1 MNFMKKPRTLN
12 RKYLWSFFAVVM
24 AVDLII
30 TLLLFSVFS
39 SVQVESAK
47 NYSIA
52 HLEQMCTETDILY
65 DSLESITNQVLSDRD
80 TLAVLLSTK
89 VDRLQEH
96 KACTRLKNLKNA
108 YPYFRYV
115 GMYNAVTER
124 YLSNSFVSDNSVFSP
139 EPLYQALGDGNF
151 ASLLRPIGAAY
162 SLQSARTTTAYTFVF
177 TVNVRGDQS
186 RDLIIIDVDASF
198 FDSILANI
206 RAAGEYQ
213 EVLFTDDTGD
223 IISVN
228 AASSGQNHF
237 SKAGE
242 SDFDVKQAAI
252 SETSGSVSY
261 RGADR
266 QLQFVTFAR
275 AARMNWIVINIVP
288 YSNIFKDFGF
298 IVLLSCAMF
307 LVTLIFGFFLSK
319 RVSGTLY
326 KPIRNLYENYVSADS
341 KAEKRNELEQLREAF
356 SGMYSRANQLE
367 QGLIA
372 SYTQSKN
379 MYLNYIFRGEID
391 TIQSSLDIYSHLNIR
406 LDSPFYTTL
415 LIECSRQEGGGT
427 EGVFDNDLFV
437 YHYALENV
445 TRDVVS
451 RFYALELLRK
461 DENTFAVLIY
471 LDKPELS
478 EDFVGSLGEIPEI
491 MQREFSIDTTIC
503 IGGIAD
509 TWQSVNLSYEQARI
523 GMKSHPISKTGKAFF
538 YHEKNDLMSAD
549 QYFGGLHNK
558 FTEYVKAGN
567 LEACKIEFDTALT
580 SMANLSFKTALS
592 YSRHMTMSVLDDF
605 ALTFDRDDD
614 SFRLLL
620 SVIEEMDSVQNVRIL
635 IRTVTRF
642 FSELIYRVEMNRKN
656 AGNDSVDKIKAY
668 LECNYSN
675 PDISLSSLAELV
687 NLTPAYLGKIF
698 TASTGVTFNEYLNKT
713 RMRKACELLLE
724 TTLPVSKISES
735 VGILNSSYFF
745 SLFKKTYNIT
755 PTKYRENKKNFE
767 SV

>member
-1 MNFMKKPRTLN
+1 MNFTRKPRPLN

-24 AVDLII
+24 TVDLII

-39 SVQVESAK
+39 SVQVDSAK

-65 DSLESITNQVLSDRD
+65 DSLESVINQILSDRD

-89 VDRLQEH
+89 LDRLEEH
-96 KACTRLKNLKNA
+96 KACTRLKNIKNA

-115 GMYNAVTER
+115 GLYNAVTER
-124 YLSNSFVSDNSVFSP
+124 YLSNSFAGDRSLFSP
-139 EPLYQALGDGNF
+139 EPLYQALGDSKF

-162 SLQSARTTTAYTFVF
+162 SLQTVRTTIAYTFVF
-177 TVNVRGDQS
+177 TVNVRNDQAP
-186 RDLIIIDVDASF
+186 DLVIIDVDASF
-198 FDSILANI
+198 FDNILANI
-206 RAAGEYQ
+206 RATGEHQ
-213 EVLFTDDTGD
+213 EIIFTDETGSTV
-223 IISVN
+223 SVN
-228 AASSGQNHF
+228 AAQSEQEHF
-237 SKAGE
+237 NKVGE
-242 SDFDVKQAAI
+242 SDFDVKQAVI

-261 RGADR
+261 RGDDN
-266 QLQFVTFAR
+266 QLKFVTYAR
-275 AARMNWIVINIVP
+275 ASRMNWMVINIVP
-288 YSNIFKDFGF
+288 YSNILKNFGF

-307 LVTLIFGFFLSK
+307 LLTLIFGFFLSK

-326 KPIRNLYENYVSADS
+326 KPIGNLYENYVSADS

-391 TIQSSLDIYSHLNIR
+391 TIQSALDVYRHLDIR
-406 LDSPFYTTL
+406 LDSPYYATL
-415 LIECSRQEGGGT
+415 LIECSRQETGGRDA
-427 EGVFDNDLFV
+427 VDNDLFV

-445 TRDVVS
+445 TREVVS
-451 RFYALELLRK
+451 RFYRLELLRR
-461 DENTFAVLIY
+461 DENTYAVLIY
-471 LDKPELS
+471 LDTPELS
-478 EDFVGSLGEIPEI
+478 GEFVTSLGEIPEI
-491 MQREFSIDTTIC
+491 MSREFSIDTTIC
-503 IGGIAD
+503 IGGIAE
-509 TWQSVNLSYEQARI
+509 TWQSVNLSYEQAKI

-549 QYFGGLHNK
+549 QYFGGLHSK

-580 SMANLSFKTALS
+580 SMANLSFQTALS
-592 YSRHMTMSVLDDF
+592 YSKHMAMSVLDDF
-605 ALTFDRDDD
+605 ALTFDRDND

-620 SVIEEMDSVQNVRIL
+620 CIIEEMDSVQNVRIL

-642 FSELIYRVEMNRKN
+642 FTELIYRVEMNRKN
-656 AGNDSVDKIKAY
+656 AGNDSVETIKAY
-668 LECNYSN
+668 LESNYSN
-675 PDISLSSLAELV
+675 PDISLGTLADLV

-698 TASTGVTFNEYLNKT
+698 TAEVGVTFNEYLNKI
-713 RMRKACELLLE
+713 RMNRACDLLLE
-724 TTLPVSKISES
+724 TKLPIGKISES
-735 VGILNSSYFF
+735 VGILNTSYFF

-755 PTKYRENKKNFE
+755 PTKYRENKKGME
-767 SV
+767 

>member
-1 MNFMKKPRTLN
+1 MNFMRKARTLN
-12 RKYLWSFFAVVM
+12 KKYLWSFFAVVM
-24 AVDLII
+24 TVDLVI

-39 SVQVESAK
+39 SLQVDSAK

-52 HLEQMCTETDILY
+52 HLEQVCTETDILY
-65 DSLESITNQVLSDRD
+65 DSLESITNQILSDRD
-80 TLAVLLSTK
+80 TLAVLLSAK
-89 VDRLQEH
+89 IDRLQEH
-96 KACTRLKNLKNA
+96 RACTRLKNLKNA

-115 GMYNAVTER
+115 GMYNAAIQR
-124 YLSNSFVSDNSVFSP
+124 YLSNSCVGDLSLFSP
-139 EPLYQALGDGNF
+139 EPLYQALGENNF

-162 SLQSARTTTAYTFVF
+162 SLQTAHTVTAYTFIF
-177 TVNVRGDQS
+177 TVNIRDDQT
-186 RDLIIIDVDASF
+186 RDMIIIDVDASF

-213 EVLFTDDTGD
+213 EIIFTDDLGSTV
-223 IISVN
+223 SVN
-228 AASSGQNHF
+228 AAQSEQEDF
-237 SKAGE
+237 SKVSE

-252 SETSGSVSY
+252 SETSGSVSF
-261 RGADR
+261 RGSDR
-266 QLQFVTFAR
+266 QLKFVTYAK
-275 AARMNWIVINIVP
+275 ASRMNWIVINIVP
-288 YSNIFKDFGF
+288 YSNILKNFGF
-298 IVLLSCAMF
+298 IILLSCAMF
-307 LVTLIFGFFLSK
+307 IVTLIFGFFLSK

-356 SGMYSRANQLE
+356 SSMYSRANQLE

-391 TIQSSLDIYSHLNIR
+391 TIQGALDIYSHLDIR
-406 LDSPFYTTL
+406 LDSLYYATL
-415 LIECSRQEGGGT
+415 LIECSRQETGNA
-427 EGVFDNDLFV
+427 GVFDSDLFV

-445 TRDVVS
+445 TRDVVT
-451 RFYALELLRK
+451 RFYGLELLRK
-461 DENTFAVLIY
+461 DENTFAALIY
-471 LDKPELS
+471 LDTPALS
-478 EDFVGSLGEIPEI
+478 DEFVNSLGEIPEI
-491 MQREFSIDTTIC
+491 MGREFSIDTTIC
-503 IGGIAD
+503 IGGIAE
-509 TWQSVNLSYEQARI
+509 TWQSVNLSYEQAKI

-549 QYFGGLHNK
+549 QYFGGLHSK

-580 SMANLSFKTALS
+580 SMANLSFQTALS
-592 YSRHMTMSVLDDF
+592 YSKHMAMSVLDDF

-620 SVIEEMDSVQNVRIL
+620 SIIEELNAIQNVRIL

-642 FSELIYRVEMNRKN
+642 FTELIYRVELNRKN

-668 LECNYSN
+668 LESNYSN
-675 PDISLSSLAELV
+675 PDISLSTLANLV

-698 TASTGVTFNEYLNKT
+698 TAEVGVPFNEYLNKT
-713 RMRKACELLLE
+713 RMSKACNLLLE
-724 TTLPVSKISES
+724 TRLPIGKISES
-735 VGILNSSYFF
+735 VGILNTSYFF

-755 PTKYRENKKNFE
+755 PTKFRENKKGIG
-767 SV
+767 